1 MSEELKIHKAPEVSM
16 IFAAVNDFVC
26 FFSIIPVYDLFEHHA
41 YARTYTNGYLFEQWK
56 PVIVCLEV
64 F

>member
-26 FFSIIPVYDLFEHHA
+26 FFSIIPVYDLFEPHA
-41 YARTYTNGYLFEQWK
+41 ITYTNGYLFEQWK
-56 PVIVCLEV
+56 PVIACLEV